1 MKRTYRPSKTS
12 VSQDKEVGTLSRKV
26 SMLETGEEPKHH
38 ITVHVYKSRFLL
50 HDFIFQTSIYENTP
64 AMAFSVLLLIPFR
77 PCFVAR
83 IKECQQ
89 TEDCCIATVH
99 VIVTATNGQSS
110 TKGCFSLQNFLCNG
124 TLRGITRYRERTNSA
139 I

>member
-1 MKRTYRPSKTS
+1 
-12 VSQDKEVGTLSRKV
+12 
-26 SMLETGEEPKHH
+26 MLETGEEPKHH

-64 AMAFSVLLLIPFR
+64 AIAFSVLLLIPFHL
-77 PCFVAR
+77 CFVAR

-89 TEDCCIATVH
+89 IEDWCIATVH

-110 TKGCFSLQNFLCNG
+110 TKGCFALPNFICNG
-124 TLRGITRYRERTNSA
+124 TLRGVTGYQERINSA